1 MFCLQ
6 RLHSAPQ
13 IVQKVKVINSVP
25 RNNLWQW
32 LTFVWNRHAHT
43 VPQRVSQSRIDQVG
57 PDRACAEWLMRN
69 GALVQWKGHSKFVP
83 HYDSLPKDDDPGKYY
98 LQEVDATDSSIS
110 HHGFPYFRHC
120 DHVDKIKLQECLYL
134 DDSALSQLH
143 YLKSSLHSLS
153 IIKCYG
159 ISKKG
164 LLSLGKLQNLK
175 ELQLSG
181 LKSLERNELDVC
193 IEELS
198 KQLPHCEI
206 KVSENIAKEG
216 SKEEQTDK

>member
-32 LTFVWNRHAHT
+32 LTFVWN
-43 VPQRVSQSRIDQVG
+43 RVSQSRIDQVG

-110 HHGFPYFRHC
+110 HHGFPYFKNC
-120 DHVDKIKLQECLYL
+120 NYVEGIKFERCSYL
-134 DDSALSQLH
+134 EDAALHQLE
-143 YLKSSLHSLS
+143 YLKSSLESLL
-153 IIKCYG
+153 ILHCG
-159 ISKKG
+159 
-164 LLSLGKLQNLK
+164 NL
-175 ELQLSG
+175 
-181 LKSLERNELDVC
+181 
-193 IEELS
+193 
-198 KQLPHCEI
+198 
-206 KVSENIAKEG
+206 
-216 SKEEQTDK
+216 TDKGIMSLASLLKLRTLEMADLIQVRDMKKCVKTLQAALPNCDIKYTLPK